1 MHLIQ
6 NIKRKT
12 IAHHTMIL
20 LAAITLSTAAATDA
34 LAAGRGG
41 GAGGHGGGGR
51 FGGGQI
57 GSGFTEPV
65 VGPVPSMPSPVFN
78 PSSPYTV
85 APSPETPVS
94 PASPGSI
101 FGNG

>member
-1 MHLIQ
+1 MHLFQ
-6 NIKRKT
+6 WIKKRSVARNTT
-12 IAHHTMIL
+12 IVLVAIML
-20 LAAITLSTAAATDA
+20 GAAVTDA

-41 GAGGHGGGGR
+41 GGGFRGGHVGR
-51 FGGGQI
+51 
-57 GSGFTEPV
+57 GFN
-65 VGPVPSMPSPVFN
+65 GPLLDSVPSAPAPVFN

-85 APSPETPVS
+85 SPSPETPVS

>member
-1 MHLIQ
+1 MNLIQ
-6 NIKRKT
+6 KSKQRF
-12 IAHHTMIL
+12 IARNTMIVL
-20 LAAITLSTAAATDA
+20 VAITLGTAAVTDA

-41 GAGGHGGGGR
+41 GGGFRGGHMGR
-51 FGGGQI
+51 GFGGPLLD
-57 GSGFTEPV
+57 S
-65 VGPVPSMPSPVFN
+65 VPSAPPPVFN

-85 APSPETPVS
+85 SPSPETPVS

>member
-6 NIKRKT
+6 QIEQRFVARN
-12 IAHHTMIL
+12 TMIL
-20 LAAITLSTAAATDA
+20 FVAMMFSMAVATDG

-41 GAGGHGGGGR
+41 RGGGGLR
-51 FGGGQI
+51 GGHIGGG
-57 GSGFTEPV
+57 FR
-65 VGPVPSMPSPVFN
+65 GPLLNSVPSMPAPIFN

-85 APSPETPVS
+85 PPTRETPVS